1 MSKKS
6 NCFDLM
12 KFIVSDALGKARC
25 EPGWNWAP
33 APLEDFDLW
42 YAASGTGEM
51 SINGIKY
58 PISKGSC
65 FLIRPGDIPKATQN
79 LDDRL
84 LVIFIHFNRVSICDP
99 QETSLCELPPRHTK
113 LSDPFYVE
121 SLLNR
126 ILEIHE
132 LRDEWR
138 DMECDSLMKQLCIQ
152 LLRSQ
157 HSGLKEGEISQ
168 KQKQLIGRVTGHIRQ
183 EVGKRIVH
191 QQLADMVQLSPQYL
205 SKLFKKCVGISIKEY
220 ITQERTKR
228 AMYLLSETSMN
239 VSQVAEALGYANV
252 YLFSK
257 QFKQHFGEPPSR
269 FLMKSVASKSHS

>member
-1 MSKKS
+1 MTNKLNSL
-6 NCFDLM
+6 DQM
-12 KFIVSDALGKARC
+12 KFVVGDRVGKARC
-25 EPGWNWAP
+25 EPGWNWEP
-33 APLEDFDLW
+33 GPLDDFDLW

-51 SINGIKY
+51 IINEVKY
-58 PISKGSC
+58 PISKGTC
-65 FLIRPGDIPKATQN
+65 FLVRPGDIPKATQN

-84 LVIFIHFNRVSICDP
+84 LVIFIHFNLVSNHCDSNYLI
-99 QETSLCELPPRHTK
+99 EFPPCHTK
-113 LSDPFYVE
+113 LTDPFYVE
-121 SLLNR
+121 GLLNR
-126 ILEIHE
+126 ILEIQE
-132 LRDEWR
+132 LQDEWR

-152 LLRSQ
+152 LYRSQ
-157 HSGLKEGEISQ
+157 HDILQAGEVSQ
-168 KQKQLIGRVTGHIRQ
+168 KQKQLIRRVTEHIRQ
-183 EVGKRIVH
+183 EIGKRIEH

-205 SKLFKKCVGISIKEY
+205 SKLFKKCIGISMKEY

-269 FLMKSVASKSHS
+269 FLMKSVASKPHS